1 MEEQTRCVAL
11 GNLGVI
17 AARGPDARRFLQGQ
31 VSQDVLAMP
40 LTRVAIAGCH
50 NPQGRTTAL
59 LRLVPLDAESVA
71 LVLPRERIPDLLASL
86 RRFVL
91 RARVRLV
98 DETAEWILDGLWPAG
113 AAAALASRGLPMPA
127 AEVGALSVG
136 RSGWAWRH
144 APDGRIVM
152 LTPAAALPGCIDTA
166 PDPALRHWH
175 LAEIAAGWPQ
185 VYAATAAA
193 FVAQMLNLDAIDGIS
208 FTKGCYTGQEVIARA
223 HYRGRVKRRMQRFV
237 TRAAPAA
244 TEAAALLVPGSQWLL
259 QDGRS
264 LRVVDAELRDDG
276 RVELLGVTAVAATG
290 DDQDPDATAAQ
301 GSDAVPVA
309 ARLSLEPLP
318 LPYEL
323 PAP

>member
-1 MEEQTRCVAL
+1 
-11 GNLGVI
+11 
-17 AARGPDARRFLQGQ
+17 
-31 VSQDVLAMP
+31 
-40 LTRVAIAGCH
+40 
-50 NPQGRTTAL
+50 
-59 LRLVPLDAESVA
+59 
-71 LVLPRERIPDLLASL
+71 
-86 RRFVL
+86 
-91 RARVRLV
+91 
-98 DETAEWILDGLWPAG
+98 
-113 AAAALASRGLPMPA
+113 MPA

-136 RSGWAWRH
+136 SSGWAWRH

-152 LTPAAALPGCIDTA
+152 LTPAAALPGGIDTA

-193 FVAQMLNLDAIDGIS
+193 FVAQMLNLDAVDGIS

-244 TEAAALLVPGSQWLL
+244 SEAAALVPGSQWLL

-276 RVELLGVTAVAATG
+276 RVELLGVTAAAATG
-290 DDQDPDATAAQ
+290 DEQDPDATAAQ